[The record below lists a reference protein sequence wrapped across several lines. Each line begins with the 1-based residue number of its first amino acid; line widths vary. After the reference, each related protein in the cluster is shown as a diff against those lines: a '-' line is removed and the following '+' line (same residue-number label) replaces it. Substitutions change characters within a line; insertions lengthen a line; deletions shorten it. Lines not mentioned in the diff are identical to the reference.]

1 MVPKNK
7 GSRHVERYKKFL
19 NLYPKTHRE
28 RFAEPMLQTFTD
40 MLNDH
45 LKSSDST
52 NDSTW
57 IFVSK
62 VYLDTTKEIIIEHSK
77 EMVMNIKSQ
86 RSKVLI
92 GSRLVILIVIVS
104 FIAYVGYNKYRNSRF
119 IPLYSTVEDARA
131 ISKGQ
136 KAKCLPDN
144 QQAVD
149 DIKKDDVFEEY
160 ENDNGEIIQF
170 SMFETNV
177 VAGFLDIPAGT
188 NAEVTKNQ
196 YDGQIASG
204 SIVYEQDYGSYNYT
218 AKKVSGNGQWELVSL
233 LACEM

>member
-1 MVPKNK
+1 MVPENK

-19 NLYPKTHRE
+19 NLYPKTHRD

-45 LKSSDST
+45 LKS

-57 IFVSK
+57 KFVSK

-77 EMVMNIKSQ
+77 EMVMNIKTQ
-86 RSKVLI
+86 RSKVLV
-92 GSRLVILIVIVS
+92 GSGLVVLLIIVS
-104 FIAYVGYNKYRNSRF
+104 FIAYAGYNKYRNSRF
-119 IPLYSTVEDARA
+119 IPLYSTIEDARA

-136 KAKCLPDN
+136 KDKCLPDN

-177 VAGFLDIPAGT
+177 VSGFLDIPAGT

-204 SIVYEQDYGSYNYT
+204 SIDYEQDYDLYNYT
-218 AKKVSGNGQWELVSL
+218 AKKLPSAGEWELVTL
-233 LACEM
+233 TACEM